1 MSMTNSSDL
10 PVAGAASE
18 TGRTA
23 LVTGGSRGIGRA
35 IAQRLAQE
43 GMEVAVAFHMD
54 EAAAAGVVKEIEQG
68 GGRAVA
74 VQADLGTVAG
84 VRAMFAE
91 ALTHLGHLD
100 VLVNNAGVIVPGPI
114 GQMTEE
120 DYERTFAVNAAA
132 SFFAHP
138 GGGTLAVRRRPRG
151 VSELGQHRVLPPTA
165 AAYSGS
171 KAALEQFTRTAA
183 KELGGR
189 GITVNAVSPG
199 RPTPTCS
206 PRPHPSG
213 ASRPSTCHRSGA
225 WANPP
230 TSPTSSRS
238 WSASRRAG
246 SPGRSCP

>member
-1 MSMTNSSDL
+1 
-10 PVAGAASE
+10 
-18 TGRTA
+18 
-23 LVTGGSRGIGRA
+23 
-35 IAQRLAQE
+35 
-43 GMEVAVAFHMD
+43 MD
-54 EAAAAGVVKEIEQG
+54 EAAAAGVVKQIEQG

-120 DYERTFAVNAAA
+120 DYERTFAVNARGV
-132 SFFAHP
+132 FFALQEAARSLSD
-138 GGGTLAVRRRPRG
+138 GGRV
-151 VSELGQHRVLPPTA
+151 VSVSSVNTAFSPPTA

-199 RPTPTCS
+199 ATDTDMFAAAPPERREQAKHMS
-206 PRPHPSG
+206 PF
-213 ASRPSTCHRSGA
+213 
-225 WANPP
+225 
-230 TSPTSSRS
+230 
-238 WSASRRAG
+238 
-246 SPGRSCP
+246 GRLGEPADIADVVAFLVSEQARWITGQIVPVNGGIA